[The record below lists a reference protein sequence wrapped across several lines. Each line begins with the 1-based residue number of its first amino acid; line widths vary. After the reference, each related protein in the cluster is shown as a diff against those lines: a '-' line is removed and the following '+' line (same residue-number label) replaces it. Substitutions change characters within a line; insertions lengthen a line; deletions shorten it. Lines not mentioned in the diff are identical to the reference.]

1 MHNDRAAQIIGRYMD
16 RERREAARSRRI
28 SRAMLAAAV
37 TAVAA
42 TLTAPP
48 PAAAGQPPTTPAAII
63 REIWDWLTGRP
74 PQQPPTPPRPL
85 VKTKLVVGG
94 SEG

>member
-1 MHNDRAAQIIGRYMD
+1 MHNDRAAQIIGKAMD
-16 RERREAARSRRI
+16 RERREAARSSRI
-28 SRAMLAAAV
+28 SRAVLA
-37 TAVAA
+37 TVACVIA
-42 TLTAPP
+42 TTLASPAP
-48 PAAAGQPPTTPAAII
+48 AKAGIPPAAII

-74 PQQPPTPPRPL
+74 PQHPPTPDRPL

>member
-1 MHNDRAAQIIGRYMD
+1 MHNDRAAQIIGRAMD

-28 SRAMLAAAV
+28 SRAMVAAAAC
-37 TAVAA
+37 AVA
-42 TLTAPP
+42 TLLASPSPASASIP
-48 PAAAGQPPTTPAAII
+48 PASVI

-74 PQQPPTPPRPL
+74 PQQPPKQDRPM
-85 VKTKLVVGG
+85 VKTRLVVGG

>member
-48 PAAAGQPPTTPAAII
+48 AAAGQPPPTPAAII